1 MVQDQQGKVAAEQ
14 PLKGWREIARYFG
27 RDASTVR
34 RWAAQQQ
41 LPIYR
46 VGSDGGRG
54 VPVHAF
60 ASELEAWLR
69 SDKGRT
75 TLADE
80 TLAPPAVDAAAIHKP
95 RSRRVVLAAIVL
107 GAAAVVGGSLY
118 WSSRASGPP
127 TGGFETP
134 NVPEAAH
141 KLYLRGT
148 YLWNRRTPE
157 GIAEAIK
164 VLNQALKIFPD
175 YAEAHAGLAMT
186 YNLARQYSGM
196 SGWEAYPKAEEHARR
211 AVELAPDYAFGQS
224 VLAFVEFH
232 WLWQVKAGLNRFEK
246 AMRLDPNDANTL
258 LWYGS
263 SLMFVGRS
271 ADAVPI
277 LERAQD
283 LDPANTTI
291 LNIKGQALFQSGH
304 EKEGIALIQELIKRD
319 PGHPW
324 NYAALASLRLGQLDY
339 AGYLENNAK
348 LGDLIEVPR
357 YRAVADAG
365 LAALAK
371 GGKEAMDEAIVA
383 VDTKYYERGEAL
395 AWDIACDY
403 AMVGKWRE
411 AMPWLHISLKRHE
424 ERLIGL
430 KENTAF
436 WPIRDRPEFKQMLA
450 EVGLPVD

>member
-1 MVQDQQGKVAAEQ
+1 MAGEKGKISAEL
-14 PLKGWREIARYFG
+14 PLKGWRQIAGYFG

-34 RWAAQQQ
+34 RWAAERQ

-46 VGSDGGRG
+46 VGSGGGRG

-69 SDKGRT
+69 SDDGRT
-75 TLADE
+75 TLGDE
-80 TLAPPAVDAAAIHKP
+80 RPTAPAVDVAAARKP
-95 RSRRVVLAAIVL
+95 RSRRVVLTAIVL

-118 WSSRASGPP
+118 WLSRASGPAA
-127 TGGFETP
+127 GGFATP
-134 NVPEAAH
+134 NVPEEAH

-148 YLWNRRTPE
+148 YLWNWRTPE

-258 LWYGS
+258 MWYGS